1 MKDKE
6 PMRKI
11 ILSLVA
17 ALVLIGCA
25 TTMENGVKMTKA
37 ERRAQQI
44 ATVREVLNDRYYSV
58 EIDMMHPQRYPS
70 KQVNFGYSLTIHGD
84 SIYSYLP
91 YLGRAYRVPYGGGK
105 ALHFEALI
113 DDYREGY
120 LKDNIRR
127 IEILTHNEEDRYLY
141 VVEVFETGSASVYV
155 SCENR
160 EHIHYTGD
168 IDMDHKR
175 PK

>member
-1 MKDKE
+1 MK
-6 PMRKI
+6 KI
-11 ILSLVA
+11 LFALFTLLILV
-17 ALVLIGCA
+17 GCA

-37 ERRAQQI
+37 EKKAQQI
-44 ATVREVLNDRYYSV
+44 ATVREVLDDRYYSV

-70 KQVNFGYSLTIHGD
+70 KQVSFGYSLTIHGD

-91 YLGRAYRVPYGGGK
+91 FLGRAYRVPYGGGK

-120 LKDNIRR
+120 DKDGLRR

-141 VVEVFETGSASVYV
+141 IVEVFETGSASVYV

-160 EHIHYTGD
+160 EHIHYTGE

-175 PK
+175 RK